1 MITKQQILAATNLPI
16 EPVDV
21 PEWGGTVHV
30 RTMSGTERDAFEQT
44 MIALKA
50 GGGKG
55 ATDLS
60 NIRARLAVRTLC
72 DADGT
77 RLFIDDDA
85 EALGQ
90 TSGRALDRVFGV
102 AQRLNG
108 MTAEDV
114 KELVGN

>member
-1 MITKQQILAATNLPI
+1 MITKQQILAATNLPV

-72 DADGT
+72 DPDGT
-77 RLFIDDDA
+77 RLFADDDA

-102 AQRLNG
+102 AQKLNG